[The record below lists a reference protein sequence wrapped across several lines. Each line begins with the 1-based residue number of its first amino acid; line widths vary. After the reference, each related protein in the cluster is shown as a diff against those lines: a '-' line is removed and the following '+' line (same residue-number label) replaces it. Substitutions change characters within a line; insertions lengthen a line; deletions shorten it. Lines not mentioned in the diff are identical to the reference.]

1 MIGDINAADDK
12 VATVSQLV
20 WATFFY
26 HAMVAFDAVF
36 VSDKK
41 TDL

>member
-20 WATFFY
+20 WATFY